1 MSDFSDW
8 QPAWREE
15 IFNRMSVNPQHS
27 YIFLTKRPER
37 IDFQTDDGNV
47 WMGVTVT
54 RASEKKRLSDLK
66 KYIRARHYHAT
77 FEPLFEDIGEINL
90 EGFEWIVVGTE
101 TGKRKGK
108 VDAKP
113 EWVLHIVEQAK
124 NHHIPVFMKEDLLP
138 IMGEERMIQE
148 LPKQFTDRIWNRK

>member
-1 MSDFSDW
+1 
-8 QPAWREE
+8 
-15 IFNRMSVNPQHS
+15 
-27 YIFLTKRPER
+27 
-37 IDFQTDDGNV
+37 
-47 WMGVTVT
+47 MGITVT

-66 KYIRARHYHAT
+66 KHIRARHYHAT

-124 NHHIPVFMKEDLLP
+124 KHHIPVFMKEDLLP